1 MSQPREGGRG
11 LIPARAGSTGRIH
24 RENAGAG
31 AHPRPCGEHDF
42 HERSGHGDQGSS
54 PPVRGA
60 HGYGKSSLSGLGLIP
75 ARAGSTR
82 LVRVGCPGSRAHPR
96 PCGEHSKSYQVL
108 PGTVG
113 SSPPV
118 RGAHTGALQESQ
130 MAGLIPAR
138 AGSTESSRAT
148 RSWHRAHPRP
158 CGEHLCSLL
167 VLRLLLGSSPPVRGA
182 RYRGA
187 RPYYTP
193 GLIPARAGSTGTR
206 LFCAC
211 GKWAHPRPCG
221 EHYVDISSYN
231 SVSGSSPPVRG
242 ARGRGFFNLGA
253 LGLIPARAGST
264 PGTLRSWN
272 ASWAHPRPCG
282 EHSLNLPLLNLA
294 LGSSPPVRGAHCN
307 HSTRLCGVGLIPA
320 RAGSTFQISPHPS
333 GTDGSSPPVRGA
345 LCSER
350 AASMAHGL
358 IPARAGSTARVP
370 VPCAGIWAH
379 PRPCGEHSRPEPART
394 A

>member
-96 PCGEHSKSYQVL
+96 PCGEHTPELCKNRRWR
-108 PGTVG
+108 G

-118 RGAHTGALQESQ
+118 RGARNRAEQRAAGT
-130 MAGLIPAR
+130 GLIPAR
-138 AGSTESSRAT
+138 AGSTSVAF
-148 RSWHRAHPRP
+148 WFFG
-158 CGEHLCSLL
+158 C
-167 VLRLLLGSSPPVRGA
+167 
-182 RYRGA
+182 
-187 RPYYTP
+187 
-193 GLIPARAGSTGTR
+193 
-206 LFCAC
+206 F
-211 GKWAHPRPCG
+211 WAHPRPCG